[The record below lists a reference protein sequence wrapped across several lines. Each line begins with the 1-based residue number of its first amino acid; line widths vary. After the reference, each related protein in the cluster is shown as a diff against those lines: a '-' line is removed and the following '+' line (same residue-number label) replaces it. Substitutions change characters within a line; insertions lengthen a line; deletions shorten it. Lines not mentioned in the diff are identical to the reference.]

1 MILWAARS
9 FCGLVDLSETISRLH
24 ESLSGNLPPWPSK
37 TWSAFLLCSQIFF
50 FFSYYPLQV
59 WKYKWPWK
67 GPEGIWFSFLTS
79 NWLLLLK
86 RKLREIY
93 SPERWVEKMM
103 LFQCKIIPGLCVC
116 VCVCVCLV
124 GGVAGERRRRRVETE
139 GGLREMPISTGNS
152 IWQLHG
158 DKPISMNCQGVLY
171 ELATCPLWIGMGLT
185 SSFQTLHQTA
195 NGHMIMIFS
204 H

>member
-24 ESLSGNLPPWPSK
+24 ESLSGNLPPRPSK

-50 FFSYYPLQV
+50 FPDYPLQV

-67 GPEGIWFSFLTS
+67 DPEGIWFSFLTS
-79 NWLLLLK
+79 NRLLLLK
-86 RKLREIY
+86 RKLGEIY

-116 VCVCVCLV
+116 VCVCVW
-124 GGVAGERRRRRVETE
+124 AGEKRWRRLKQKVGWGKCPSPWAIQFGSSMET
-139 GGLREMPISTGNS
+139 N
-152 IWQLHG
+152 QLVWIV
-158 DKPISMNCQGVLY
+158 KVFCMNWLPAHY
-171 ELATCPLWIGMGLT
+171 ELEWD
-185 SSFQTLHQTA
+185 
-195 NGHMIMIFS
+195 
-204 H
+204 

>member
-24 ESLSGNLPPWPSK
+24 ESLSGNLPPRPSK

-50 FFSYYPLQV
+50 FPDYPLQV

-67 GPEGIWFSFLTS
+67 DPEGIWFSFLTS
-79 NWLLLLK
+79 NRLLLLK
-86 RKLREIY
+86 RKLGEIY

-116 VCVCVCLV
+116 VCVCVCV
-124 GGVAGERRRRRVETE
+124 CGQGRRGGGGWNRRWVE
-139 GGLREMPISTGNS
+139 GNAH
-152 IWQLHG
+152 LHG
-158 DKPISMNCQGVLY
+158 QFN
-171 ELATCPLWIGMGLT
+171 LAAPWR
-185 SSFQTLHQTA
+185 QT
-195 NGHMIMIFS
+195 N
-204 H
+204 

>member
-86 RKLREIY
+86 RKLGEIY

-103 LFQCKIIPGLCVC
+103 VFQCKIIPGLCVC
-116 VCVCVCLV
+116 VCVSSGWWWQGRGGGGELKQKVGWGKCPSPRAIQFGSSMETNQLV
-124 GGVAGERRRRRVETE
+124 WIVKVFC
-139 GGLREMPISTGNS
+139 
-152 IWQLHG
+152 
-158 DKPISMNCQGVLY
+158 MNWLPAHY
-171 ELATCPLWIGMGLT
+171 ELEWD
-185 SSFQTLHQTA
+185 
-195 NGHMIMIFS
+195 
-204 H
+204 

>member
-86 RKLREIY
+86 RKLGEIY

-103 LFQCKIIPGLCVC
+103 LFGLVSWSYSFLFILRAYGFL
-116 VCVCVCLV
+116 VIALCL
-124 GGVAGERRRRRVETE
+124 TFK
-139 GGLREMPISTGNS
+139 
-152 IWQLHG
+152 W
-158 DKPISMNCQGVLY
+158 CW
-171 ELATCPLWIGMGLT
+171 LW
-185 SSFQTLHQTA
+185 A
-195 NGHMIMIFS
+195 
-204 H
+204 